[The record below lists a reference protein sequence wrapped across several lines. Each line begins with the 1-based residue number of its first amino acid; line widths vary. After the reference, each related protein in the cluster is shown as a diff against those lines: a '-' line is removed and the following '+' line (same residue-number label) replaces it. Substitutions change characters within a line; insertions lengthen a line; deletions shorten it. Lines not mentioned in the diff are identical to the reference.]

1 MGLHK
6 GTVISVATA
15 LLLGATLVVAA
26 WEPDP
31 DEPLPNEVHFPISCG
46 EASQRQFDHAI
57 SLLHSLRY
65 PQSER
70 AFEAIAADEPAC
82 AMAYWGIAM
91 SRLKRPVSA
100 APSAEDVRAASEAIR
115 AGGGAARA
123 SPREKAYVEAVGG
136 LVAEGVLADWHDR
149 TLGYVRAMEAI
160 VSKYPKDREAAIF
173 YALALNMAA
182 VPSDKSY
189 AKQTRATE
197 LLLVALGDQ
206 PNHPGIVH
214 YLTYCVG
221 DASATAR
228 EATPLQGMGMSAR
241 TRRILLFSLAPLLV
255 AGVGW
260 LALLGPTW
268 AAEGAAA
275 PIGGPFTLRAADGRT
290 LSDRDFRG
298 KWLLVYFGY
307 TQCPDVCPT
316 TLTEIVQTL
325 EKLGPLAAEVQP
337 IFITIDP
344 ERDTPEAIREYLE
357 AFDPRIVG
365 LTGTAAEIATVAKE
379 YRVYYKK
386 QAGKSGE
393 DYLMEHSAFVYVVN
407 PAGNYA
413 TLFSPR
419 GGQGPDQMALRLR
432 ELIAGNAQH

>member
-1 MGLHK
+1 MGLYK
-6 GTVISVATA
+6 GAAISVATA
-15 LLLGATLVVAA
+15 LVLGATLMVVA

-31 DEPLPNEVHFPISCG
+31 DEPLPNEVHFPVSCG
-46 EASQRQFDHAI
+46 EASQRQFDHAV

-65 PQSER
+65 AQSER
-70 AFEAIAADEPAC
+70 AFAAIAADEPAC

-91 SRLKRPVSA
+91 SRLKRPIAVP
-100 APSAEDVRAASEAIR
+100 PSAEDLRAASEAVR
-115 AGGGAARA
+115 AGSSATTA

-136 LVAEGVLADWHDR
+136 LVAQGALGDWHSR
-149 TLGYVRAMEAI
+149 TLGYERAMEAV
-160 VSKYPKDREAAIF
+160 VSQYPEDREAAIF

-221 DASATAR
+221 DASAGTR
-228 EATPLQGMGMSAR
+228 DATPLQGMAMSAR
-241 TRRILLFSLAPLLV
+241 TRRILLFSLAPLLI

-260 LALLGPTW
+260 LALLGPAW

-275 PIGGPFTLRAADGRT
+275 PIGGPFTLRAGDGRT
-290 LSDRDFRG
+290 VSDRDFRG

-316 TLTEIVQTL
+316 TLAEIAQTL

-344 ERDTPEAIREYLE
+344 ERDTPEAIREYLD

-365 LTGTAAEIATVAKE
+365 LTGTSAEIVTVAKE

-386 QAGKSGE
+386 QAGKTGE
-393 DYLMEHSAFVYVVN
+393 DYLMEHSAFVYVIN

-432 ELIAGNAQH
+432 ELIAGNARH